1 MGTSEFE
8 ALNRQ
13 LVEHNDE
20 SENGT
25 LRREMGVKRL
35 KNGFNCT
42 TRLGEACAPDDDENG
57 R

>member
-13 LVEHNDE
+13 LVERNDE

-42 TRLGEACAPDDDENG
+42 TRLGGGVCS
-57 R
+57 RRR